1 MLGVVKRIGLI
12 GGLSWE
18 STALYY
24 AMLNR
29 RSGEEH
35 DTWRQPLILV
45 DSVDFAEIV
54 ALQRAG
60 DWAGAT
66 EVLVDS
72 AKRLEDGGATV
83 LAICANTM
91 HISYDEIA
99 NAVSIPVVDIR
110 DAVVA
115 SIKDLGASTVVLLG
129 TRYVMEGAFYS
140 SHVERLGVK
149 VVVPLA
155 SEIDELQSMIYD
167 ELTQGLV
174 REASRSRFLEIAQNG
189 RARGGD
195 VVGLCCTEFGLYV
208 NHDNAPWLFVDST
221 EAHVEAL
228 LRFETWAASPHFCLD
243 T

>member
-1 MLGVVKRIGLI
+1 MVKRIGLI

-29 RSGEEH
+29 LSAEEH
-35 DTWRQPLILV
+35 GSWQQPLILV

-54 ALQRAG
+54 AFQRAD

-66 EVLVDS
+66 DVLVDS
-72 AKRLEDGGATV
+72 AKRLEAGGATV

-91 HISYDEIA
+91 HISYDEVA
-99 NAVSIPVVDIR
+99 SAVSIPVVDVR
-110 DAVVA
+110 DALVA
-115 SIKDLGASTVVLLG
+115 SIKERGASTVALLG
-129 TRYVMEGAFYS
+129 TKYVMEGTFYS

-149 VVVPLA
+149 VVVPRA
-155 SEIDELQSMIYD
+155 DEMDELQSMIYD
-167 ELTQGLV
+167 ELTQGVV
-174 REASRSRFLEIAQNG
+174 REASRSRFLEITQNC
-189 RARGGD
+189 RARGGE

-208 NHDNAPWLFVDST
+208 NHDNAPWLFVDSI

-228 LRFETWAASPHFCLD
+228 LRF
-243 T
+243 